1 MNWRFSH
8 VLYPAAKSASSEVR
22 DGTMRHTFPS
32 ARIPMF
38 RLLSFCLLFCMPAV
52 ADDPPNIV
60 LIYADDLGY
69 GDLGCYGATTIQ
81 TPHIDRLAEQGLRF
95 TAAYATSA
103 TCTPSRYG
111 LLTGNYPWRRQGT
124 RILAGDASMIIPP
137 GSATLPSVLRRA
149 GYRTGVIGKW
159 HLGLGTAEEP
169 VDWNSAISSG
179 PLQVGFD
186 HSFIMAAT
194 GDRVPTVFV
203 ENHRVVN
210 LDPADPI
217 QVSYKRKI
225 GDWPTGR
232 ENPGLMKFGAD
243 DQHSDTITH
252 GVSRIGFMTG
262 GKAALWKDEELGD
275 RFTAETLGFIER
287 EKAGPFF
294 LFFALHEPHVP
305 RVPAPRFAGKSP
317 HGPRG
322 DAIAQLDDHVGAV
335 ITKLRQ
341 LKLLENTLVIL
352 TSDNGP
358 VLDDGYEDD
367 AVGKIGDHKPS
378 GPFSGG
384 KYSKL
389 EAGTRVPM
397 IVSWPGKI
405 SPGVS
410 AAVCTQLDFL
420 ASFAMLVGQP
430 VPACDSRDAIDVLL
444 GKSTV
449 SRAAIVQEGISG
461 LALRAGDWKY
471 IPPHKGPSELK
482 GMRSGNH
489 PRPQLYLLAEDP
501 AETRNLAEA
510 NPEKTKELAAM
521 LAGITANHSSNESH

>member
-1 MNWRFSH
+1 M
-8 VLYPAAKSASSEVR
+8 
-22 DGTMRHTFPS
+22 
-32 ARIPMF
+32 I
-38 RLLSFCLLFCMPAV
+38 RLPFYLLFAFL
-52 ADDPPNIV
+52 AAAAAAPPNIV

-69 GDLGCYGATTIQ
+69 GDLGCYGATTIK

-111 LLTGNYPWRRQGT
+111 LLTGNYPWRRKGT
-124 RILAGDASMIIPP
+124 RILSGDAAIIIPP
-137 GSATLPSVLRRA
+137 GSATLPSVLRGA
-149 GYRTGVIGKW
+149 GYRTGVVGKW

-169 VDWNSAISSG
+169 VDWNSAIRTS
-179 PLQVGFD
+179 PLQIGFD

-203 ENHRVVN
+203 ENDRVVN

-217 QVSYKRKI
+217 QVSYQKKV

-232 ENPGLMKFGAD
+232 ENPDLLKFGAD

-275 RFTAETLGFIER
+275 RFTAEALAFIER
-287 EKAGPFF
+287 EKNKPFF

-322 DAIAQLDDHVGAV
+322 DVIAQLDDHVGAV
-335 ITKLRQ
+335 IAKLEQ
-341 LKLLENTLVIL
+341 LKLLENTIVIL

-358 VLDDGYEDD
+358 VLYDGYEDG
-367 AVGKIGDHKPS
+367 AVEKIGDHKPA
-378 GPFSGG
+378 GPYSGG

-397 IVSWPGKI
+397 IISWPGKI
-405 SPGVS
+405 TPGVS
-410 AAVCTQLDFL
+410 AAANSQVDFL
-420 ASFAMLVGQP
+420 ASFATLTGQP
-430 VPACDSRDAIDVLL
+430 LPAGDSRNAIDVLL
-444 GKSTV
+444 GKSPV
-449 SRAAIVQEGISG
+449 GRAAIVQEGISG

-471 IPPHKGPSELK
+471 IPPHKGSATFK
-482 GMRSGNH
+482 DMRSGND
-489 PRPQLYLLAEDP
+489 PQPQLYHLAEDP
-501 AETRNLAEA
+501 GETRNLART

-521 LAGITANHSSNESH
+521 LAGIKAGQPVDKNH

>member
-1 MNWRFSH
+1 MLRLPFYLILS
-8 VLYPAAKSASSEVR
+8 VLTATAA
-22 DGTMRHTFPS
+22 
-32 ARIPMF
+32 
-38 RLLSFCLLFCMPAV
+38 
-52 ADDPPNIV
+52 PPNIV

-69 GDLGCYGATTIQ
+69 GDLGCYGATTIK
-81 TPHIDRLAEQGLRF
+81 TPHLDRLAEQGLRF

-111 LLTGNYPWRRQGT
+111 LLTGNYPWRRKGT
-124 RILAGDASMIIPP
+124 KILAGDAPMIIPP
-137 GSATLPSVLRRA
+137 GSATLPSILRSA
-149 GYRTGVIGKW
+149 GYRTGVVGKW
-159 HLGLGTAEEP
+159 HLGLGTSDEP
-169 VDWNSAISSG
+169 VDWNASIKTG
-179 PLQVGFD
+179 PLQIGFD

-203 ENHRVVN
+203 ENDRVVN

-217 QVSYKRKI
+217 RVSYQKKV

-232 ENPGLMKFGAD
+232 ENPDLLKFGAD

-275 RFTAETLGFIER
+275 RFTAEALAFIER
-287 EKAGPFF
+287 EMAKPFF

-322 DAIAQLDDHVGAV
+322 DVIAQLDDHVGAV
-335 ITKLRQ
+335 IAKLEQ
-341 LKLLENTLVIL
+341 LKLLGNTLVIV

-358 VLDDGYEDD
+358 VLDDGYEDGG
-367 AVGKIGDHKPS
+367 VEKIGGHKPA

-397 IVSWPGKI
+397 IVSWPGRI
-405 SPGVS
+405 APGVS
-410 AAVCTQLDFL
+410 AAVSTQLDFL
-420 ASFAMLVGQP
+420 ASFATLAGQP
-430 VPACDSRDAIDVLL
+430 APESDSRNAIDVLL
-444 GKSTV
+444 GKSLV
-449 SRAAIVQEGISG
+449 GRAAIVEEGISG

-471 IPPHKGPSELK
+471 IPPHKGAASFK
-482 GMRSGNH
+482 DMRSGND
-489 PRPQLYLLAEDP
+489 PQPQLYHLAEDP
-501 AETRNLAEA
+501 AETRNLAIA
-510 NPEKTKELAAM
+510 NPEKTNELAAM
-521 LAGITANHSSNESH
+521 LAEITAGQPANQNH

>member
-1 MNWRFSH
+1 M
-8 VLYPAAKSASSEVR
+8 
-22 DGTMRHTFPS
+22 MRLP
-32 ARIPMF
+32 
-38 RLLSFCLLFCMPAV
+38 LCLLFSVLA
-52 ADDPPNIV
+52 AASAAPPNIV

-69 GDLGCYGATTIQ
+69 GDLGCYGATTIK
-81 TPHIDRLAEQGLRF
+81 TPHLDRLAEGGLRF

-111 LLTGNYPWRRQGT
+111 LLTGNYPWRRKGT

-137 GSATLPSVLRRA
+137 GSATLPSVLRSA
-149 GYRTGVIGKW
+149 GYRTGVVGKW
-159 HLGLGTAEEP
+159 HLGLGTDEEP
-169 VDWNSAISSG
+169 VDWNSAIKTS
-179 PLQVGFD
+179 PLQIGFD

-203 ENHRVVN
+203 ENDRVVN

-217 QVSYKRKI
+217 KVSYEKKV

-232 ENPGLMKFGAD
+232 ENPDLLKFGAD

-275 RFTAETLGFIER
+275 RFTAEALAFIER
-287 EKAGPFF
+287 EKDKPFF

-322 DAIAQLDDHVGAV
+322 DVIAQLDDHVGAV
-335 ITKLRQ
+335 IAKLEQ
-341 LKLLENTLVIL
+341 LKLLENTIVIV

-358 VLDDGYEDD
+358 ENDDGYEDG
-367 AVGKIGDHKPS
+367 AVEKIGDHKPA
-378 GPFSGG
+378 GPYSGG

-397 IVSWPGKI
+397 IISWPGKI
-405 SPGVS
+405 TPGVS
-410 AAVCTQLDFL
+410 AAANSQVDFL
-420 ASFAMLVGQP
+420 ASFATLAGQP
-430 VPACDSRDAIDVLL
+430 VPAGDSRNALDVLL
-444 GKSTV
+444 GKSQV
-449 SRAAIVQEGISG
+449 GRAAIVQEGISG

-471 IPPHKGPSELK
+471 IPPHKGAADFK
-482 GMRSGNH
+482 DMRSGND
-489 PRPQLYLLAEDP
+489 PQPQLYHLSEDP
-501 AETRNLAEA
+501 AETRNLART

-521 LAGITANHSSNESH
+521 LAEIKTGPPADTND